1 MKKNVFF
8 RKSDIIYLGGI
19 INEKSKKILVVFLTM
34 IVLIATALT
43 FLNNSQKNAA
53 YAASKINQAYFN

>member
-1 MKKNVFF
+1 MK
-8 RKSDIIYLGGI
+8 
-19 INEKSKKILVVFLTM
+19 KSKKILVVFLTM